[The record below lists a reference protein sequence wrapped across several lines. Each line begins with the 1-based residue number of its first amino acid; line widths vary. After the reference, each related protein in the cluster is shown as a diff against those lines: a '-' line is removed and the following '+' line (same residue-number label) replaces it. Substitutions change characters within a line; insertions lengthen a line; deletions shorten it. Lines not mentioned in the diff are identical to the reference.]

1 MNAMTRRRKITII
14 GAGHVGATTA
24 QRLAEKAF
32 ADVVLVDLEP
42 DMPQGKAL
50 DLWES
55 APIYGYD
62 SRLSGTADYEV
73 TEGSDIVVIT
83 SGIARKPGM
92 SRDDL
97 LRVNA
102 KIVKEVTEQVVKHS
116 PDAIL
121 IVVSNPLDAMTYVAY
136 RSSGF
141 PRERVIG
148 MAGVLD
154 SARFR
159 SFLALE
165 LNVSV
170 ENIQTLVMGGH
181 GDSMVPLPRY
191 TMVAGIPIMDFISR
205 ERLDIIVQRT
215 RDGGAEIVK
224 LLKTG
229 SAYYAPSAA
238 IVEMVEAIMKDKNKI
253 LPCSALCKGE
263 YGLSDIFIGV
273 PVKLGSNGIEEI
285 LEVSLTGEE
294 KNALLSS
301 VETVQSLCKT
311 VDEAIYS

>member
-1 MNAMTRRRKITII
+1 MRKRSKVTII
-14 GAGHVGATTA
+14 GAGHVGGSAG
-24 QRLAEKAF
+24 QRLAEKEI
-32 ADVVLVDLEP
+32 ADLVLVDIEP
-42 DMPQGKAL
+42 DLPKGKAL
-50 DLWES
+50 DLYET

-62 SRLSGTADYEV
+62 SRLIGTADYQE
-73 TEGSDIVVIT
+73 TAGSDVVVIT

-102 KIVKEVTEQVVKHS
+102 KIVKEVTQSVVKHS
-116 PDAIL
+116 PEAIL

-136 RSSGF
+136 RTSQF
-141 PRERVIG
+141 PKERVLG

-159 SFLALE
+159 AFLAME

-170 ENIQTLVMGGH
+170 ENIQTLVLGGH

-191 TMVAGIPIMDFISR
+191 TTVAGVPITDLISK
-205 ERLDIIVQRT
+205 ERIDAIVQRT

-229 SAYYAPSAA
+229 SAYFAPSAA
-238 IVEMVEAIMKDKNKI
+238 IIEMVESILKDKKKI
-253 LPCSALCKGE
+253 LPCSVLCQGE
-263 YGLSDIFIGV
+263 YKIEDIFIGV
-273 PVKLGSNGIEEI
+273 PVKLGNGGIEEI
-285 LEVSLTGEE
+285 VDIELT
-294 KNALLSS
+294 S
-301 VETVQSLCKT
+301 
-311 VDEAIYS
+311 DEANSLLRSANNVKDLCRIADKAI